1 MAGVLVT
8 APGDE
13 IARIA
18 AAIERAATP
27 LGVLG
32 GPLMALAMELFA
44 VCQEVNDAIDGMAA
58 LLMEANSR
66 DGFDDEDL

>member
-1 MAGVLVT
+1 MT

-44 VCQEVNDAIDGMAA
+44 VREEVNQAIDGMAEM
-58 LLMEANSR
+58 LMEANR
-66 DGFDDEDL
+66 EDAHD